1 MVLPGNALSPVTYK
15 AASNYKLV
23 PMGPTSCV
31 VMSYTINQ
39 SKQTATAKY
48 VFDGGTEVPNGEKR
62 VSVVCELIIPT
73 KNGETVIKNK
83 TNGNGEY
90 SRLEKMTKTVALT
103 DAEKAAGYKIQF
115 VDIMNRKLKL
125 IGTAILIAT
134 FASTFSACSDTKTD
148 EQARYMRVYGTIYND
163 GELIVTENAVLSFL
177 QYSDMSTI
185 ALCGQSNCDH
195 SNAVT
200 EDGLP
205 CLAYGKQTLPFL
217 YNEKL
222 YWFEDRYETKDG
234 KAVESA
240 VLHSSDPLGTSEKEV
255 CKIEGFSCDWI
266 STSVLKN
273 NTLLFFPYQSAYD
286 EKGAITGD
294 NTNHFGVLDI
304 ETGKFTDFGATENN
318 KTKILGVYDNKF
330 YFNSSVYDIK
340 TGKYSENTMPSEPPA
355 VRLSDDYYAYNN
367 DSNIEVLTP
376 KTSEP
381 IVIHNDKILSETV
394 ILGDYLFQCDN
405 AQWYYYNLK
414 DEAPA
419 RHDISYGEGLYAQ
432 VLSEYEDSYIISVYN
447 AEEQTVTKEKVAK
460 SDILGE

>member
-1 MVLPGNALSPVTYK
+1 
-15 AASNYKLV
+15 
-23 PMGPTSCV
+23 
-31 VMSYTINQ
+31 
-39 SKQTATAKY
+39 
-48 VFDGGTEVPNGEKR
+48 
-62 VSVVCELIIPT
+62 
-73 KNGETVIKNK
+73 
-83 TNGNGEY
+83 
-90 SRLEKMTKTVALT
+90 
-103 DAEKAAGYKIQF
+103 
-115 VDIMNRKLKL
+115 MNRKLKL

-273 NTLLFFPYQSAYD
+273 NTLLFFPYSLLMTKKERLQ
-286 EKGAITGD
+286 AI
-294 NTNHFGVLDI
+294 I
-304 ETGKFTDFGATENN
+304 
-318 KTKILGVYDNKF
+318 
-330 YFNSSVYDIK
+330 
-340 TGKYSENTMPSEPPA
+340 P
-355 VRLSDDYYAYNN
+355 
-367 DSNIEVLTP
+367 
-376 KTSEP
+376 
-381 IVIHNDKILSETV
+381 
-394 ILGDYLFQCDN
+394 
-405 AQWYYYNLK
+405 
-414 DEAPA
+414 
-419 RHDISYGEGLYAQ
+419 
-432 VLSEYEDSYIISVYN
+432 IIS
-447 AEEQTVTKEKVAK
+447 ECLT
-460 SDILGE
+460 

>member
-1 MVLPGNALSPVTYK
+1 
-15 AASNYKLV
+15 
-23 PMGPTSCV
+23 
-31 VMSYTINQ
+31 
-39 SKQTATAKY
+39 
-48 VFDGGTEVPNGEKR
+48 
-62 VSVVCELIIPT
+62 
-73 KNGETVIKNK
+73 
-83 TNGNGEY
+83 
-90 SRLEKMTKTVALT
+90 
-103 DAEKAAGYKIQF
+103 
-115 VDIMNRKLKL
+115 MNRKLKL

-148 EQARYMRVYGTIYND
+148 DQARYMRVYGTIYND

-294 NTNHFGVLDI
+294 NTNHF
-304 ETGKFTDFGATENN
+304 
-318 KTKILGVYDNKF
+318 
-330 YFNSSVYDIK
+330 
-340 TGKYSENTMPSEPPA
+340 
-355 VRLSDDYYAYNN
+355 
-367 DSNIEVLTP
+367 
-376 KTSEP
+376 
-381 IVIHNDKILSETV
+381 
-394 ILGDYLFQCDN
+394 
-405 AQWYYYNLK
+405 
-414 DEAPA
+414 
-419 RHDISYGEGLYAQ
+419 
-432 VLSEYEDSYIISVYN
+432 
-447 AEEQTVTKEKVAK
+447 
-460 SDILGE
+460 

>member
-1 MVLPGNALSPVTYK
+1 
-15 AASNYKLV
+15 
-23 PMGPTSCV
+23 
-31 VMSYTINQ
+31 
-39 SKQTATAKY
+39 
-48 VFDGGTEVPNGEKR
+48 
-62 VSVVCELIIPT
+62 
-73 KNGETVIKNK
+73 
-83 TNGNGEY
+83 
-90 SRLEKMTKTVALT
+90 
-103 DAEKAAGYKIQF
+103 
-115 VDIMNRKLKL
+115 MNRKLKL

-318 KTKILGVYDNKF
+318 KTKILGIYDNKF

-447 AEEQTVTKEKVAK
+447 AEEQTVTKEKVSK